1 MAQVSTLPVTPNT
14 KHIQWNK
21 RWMVYDK
28 DDVLDKLT
36 ENLDTLIK
44 YFTACEDKKK
54 DIICNEKM
62 ESYIQSRLQNIHN
75 LISSLTLHDEIPQD
89 QYSYFDSVH
98 AQLEQEFGK
107 SKESFDLLDL
117 SVRTTLLRDYIDSVI
132 DMSIFDEEE
141 EEIDSE
147 VEPELEDELLKN
159 EKIIL
164 PDNAS
169 IIDVNNECK
178 KRKL

>member
-62 ESYIQSRLQNIHN
+62 ENYIQSRLQNVHN

-98 AQLEQEFGK
+98 VQLEKEFGK

-117 SVRTTLLRDYIDSVI
+117 SVRTTLLRDYIDSII

-141 EEIDSE
+141 EIDSE
-147 VEPELEDELLKN
+147 VEQELEDELLKN